1 MLEKR
6 QRSRDRCRLRLA
18 AMPIDPLCDPDDLQ
32 RETALLRDQLA
43 RLEQERADLLIELRD
58 FEQLYQARVGPLEA
72 RLAAARLHIDEY
84 RLRIELIQ
92 WRGKAL
98 APSQLEA
105 EVEYRLRDQRQRAQ
119 ASFEQAQRAQQVAP
133 PRPMDPID
141 DLDLKTVFR
150 ELAKRSHPDLAGDEA
165 DRAVRS
171 ARMQTINALY
181 ADRNVIGLREVLRGL
196 QAGNA
201 HQTDTPEQIAARL
214 KIEYDQLAAAIQRA
228 KAEIAELKRSPLM
241 ALKIDAALA
250 RSRGRDVLSE
260 TARQMQTRLGEAE
273 SELQGLIAKFREVV
287 EAAGLAE

>member
-1 MLEKR
+1 
-6 QRSRDRCRLRLA
+6 
-18 AMPIDPLCDPDDLQ
+18 MPIDPLRDPDDLQ

-58 FEQLYQARVGPLEA
+58 FEQMYQARVGPLEA

-119 ASFEQAQRAQQVAP
+119 ASFEQAQRAQQAAP
-133 PRPMDPID
+133 PRPIDPID

-165 DRAVRS
+165 DRAARS

-181 ADRNVIGLREVLRGL
+181 ADRNVIALREVLRGL
-196 QAGNA
+196 QTGNA
-201 HQTDTPEQIAARL
+201 RHIDTPEQIAARL
-214 KIEYDQLAAAIQRA
+214 RIEYDQLAAAVQRA
-228 KAEIAELKRSPLM
+228 KAEIAELNRSPLM
-241 ALKIDAALA
+241 SLKIDAALGRA
-250 RSRGRDVLSE
+250 RGRDVLAE
-260 TARQMQTRLGEAE
+260 EAAQVQAQLAEAE
-273 SELQGLIAKFREVV
+273 RQLEQLIARFRALI
-287 EAAGLAE
+287 EAQGFS